1 MNRTA
6 LITGASSGIG
16 AELAKIFAAGGYDLV
31 LVARS
36 GDSLDQLAAEL
47 QKNASIRVTVL
58 AKDLSQPFT
67 AEEIYTALQAQKIPV
82 DILVNNAGYGTHG
95 RFDRLDLGEELAM
108 LEVNV
113 LSLVKLTRLFL
124 PGMVSRGYGRI
135 LNVGSTG
142 SFSPTP
148 LMASYGG
155 SKAFV
160 LFFSEALSEEL
171 KGTGVTVTA
180 LCPGVTRSGFQERS
194 NVAGIPLLRGPVM
207 TPREVAETGYRALV
221 RGQAVIV
228 PGFFNW
234 LITFVVRISPRSVVR
249 WASLRALKTDEETIN
264 KTVLHQ

>member
-1 MNRTA
+1 MNQTV

-16 AELAKIFAAGGYDLV
+16 AELAKIFAVEGYNLV

-36 GDSLDQLAAEL
+36 EDKLNQLAATL
-47 QKNASIRVTVL
+47 QKNAPIQITVL
-58 AKDLSQPFT
+58 AKDLSQPGA
-67 AEEIYTALQAQKIPV
+67 AEEIYTALQSQNIPV

-124 PGMVSRGYGRI
+124 PGMIARGSGRI

-142 SFSPTP
+142 SFSPAP

-155 SKAFV
+155 SKSFV
-160 LFFSEALSEEL
+160 LSFSEALSEEL
-171 KGTGVTVTA
+171 KGTGITVTA
-180 LCPGVTRSGFQERS
+180 LCPGATHSGFQERS
-194 NVAGIPLLRGPVM
+194 NVVAIPMLRGPVM
-207 TPREVAETGYRALV
+207 TAREVAVTGYRALM
-221 RGQAVIV
+221 RGQVVII

-234 LITFVVRISPRSVVR
+234 LIAFFVRISPRALVR
-249 WASLRALKTDEETIN
+249 WSSLQMLKTGEEPA
-264 KTVLHQ
+264 KRQAFR

>member
-1 MNRTA
+1 MNQTV

-16 AELAKIFAAGGYDLV
+16 AELVKIFAAEGCNLV

-36 GDSLDQLAAEL
+36 EERLNQLAVEL
-47 QKNASIRVTVL
+47 QKNAPIRATIL
-58 AKDLSQPFT
+58 AKDLSKPFA
-67 AEEIYTALQAQKIPV
+67 AEEIFTALQAQNISV
-82 DILVNNAGYGTHG
+82 DILVNSAGYGTHG

-108 LEVNV
+108 LDVNV

-124 PGMVSRGYGRI
+124 PGMVVRGYGRI
-135 LNVGSTG
+135 LNLGSTG

-194 NVAGIPLLRGPVM
+194 NITGIRLLRGPVM
-207 TPREVAETGYRALV
+207 TPQEVAQTGYQSLM
-221 RGQAVIV
+221 RGQAVVI
-228 PGFFNW
+228 PGLFNW
-234 LITFVVRISPRSVVR
+234 MISFLVRVFPRSLVR
-249 WASLRALKTDEETIN
+249 WASFQSLKSDLPSKN
-264 KTVLHQ
+264 KPAMR